1 VLMLIGGSSGS
12 TAGGM
17 KTVTFVV
24 IMLFLA
30 ARLRGRSTV
39 TVFKRSIA
47 STKLLD
53 AMTLI
58 ISMVGMAMV
67 GAVVICATSGVSLTD
82 ALFECASALGTVGL
96 TTGVTSQLVL
106 PTQLMIILFMYF
118 GRVGI
123 LTLSLGFLMGSRAES
138 RYQYAHTNILIG

>member
-1 VLMLIGGSSGS
+1 MHILPQESILFVLFAII
-12 TAGGM
+12 
-17 KTVTFVV
+17 V
-24 IMLFLA
+24 ILLFLA
-30 ARLRGRSTV
+30 TRLRGRSTV

-47 STKLLD
+47 SSKMLD

-58 ISMVGMAMV
+58 ISVVSLAMV
-67 GAVVICATSGVSLTD
+67 GAIVICATSGVSLAD
-82 ALFECASALGTVGL
+82 ALFECASALGTVGM
-96 TTGVTSQLVL
+96 TTGVTSQLIL

-123 LTLSLGFLMGSRAES
+123 LTLSLGFLMGSRTES